1 MPRLKQ
7 AAAASADTGQADL
20 FVHSMP
26 GHAIRRVQQVAV
38 RLFAEGVSGD
48 ITPVQFAALATL
60 ADCPGIGQ
68 AALAAMIGYDRAT
81 IGGVIDRLQNKGLVD
96 RIADPNDRRS
106 NILTLT
112 SAGRSAL
119 ALARPQ
125 VEAVQQKL
133 LEPLDAEERA
143 QYARMCQKI
152 LGAFGG

>member
-7 AAAASADTGQADL
+7 AIAGSDDSKQSDL

-48 ITPVQFAALATL
+48 ITPVQFAALSTL
-60 ADCPGIGQ
+60 FECPGIGQ

-81 IGGVIDRLQNKGLVD
+81 IGGVIDRLEKKQLVV
-96 RIADPNDRRS
+96 RAADPNDRRS
-106 NILTLT
+106 NTLLLT
-112 SAGRSAL
+112 SEGRKTL
-119 ALARPQ
+119 AHIRPQ

-133 LEPLDAEERA
+133 LQPLDETERGL
-143 QYARMCQKI
+143 YAAMCQKI
-152 LGAFGG
+152 LGAYGG